1 MVRRSLVK
9 QIDALVE
16 FEGRCAGFYLELARI
31 FRHFPE
37 LRALWR
43 AMASDERLHH
53 DLLDRVKRALLAD
66 EEAHQAIDIDEQAL
80 VRTIEECEERLH
92 KGMSADEAFEL
103 AIRLESVEFSEI
115 LEQLVSR
122 PDLSML
128 AWAAKAAPSEQGHLR
143 ALMAAA
149 DKFVRDEKVRR
160 QLKSLIGLRLRL
172 GKKAEELESL
182 KQQLEEIESYLVH
195 VLDNT
200 LDAIIWIDNEQI
212 IRSWNKGAEQIF
224 GYNADEIVGKSFE
237 LLVPEKLRKARELE
251 KIFRDVKRH
260 GSIRN
265 HQTERITKDGRTI
278 IVDLTSTAIR
288 DRNGRMVGRV
298 AFIRD
303 VTKSRQLEQEVHE
316 TRDFLESV
324 LNSTS
329 EVVTV
334 TDLDGKIKYINP
346 AAERAIG
353 YKLQEIVNCD
363 LSSYYE
369 DGSVLK
375 TIMGLLLV
383 GADEEKLK
391 DALGPGALILE
402 YNGKQGVVRYETAIR
417 KKDGSRAVLQ
427 VSKSILRDKEGR
439 PFGFIGVSRDVTKI
453 KELVRERE
461 LVREQLYR
469 SERLAE
475 LGQLAA
481 GVAHELRNPLAGI
494 KGAIEVLKDSYIEDS
509 THRQVMGEILQR
521 VERLNAVV
529 RDLLEYAKPT
539 PPSKIQ
545 VKLTELVDEV
555 VEVLTRDP
563 KLSRVEIQRDY
574 SSDVVAWVDPNLME
588 RVFINIILNAVQAMS
603 SSGTLRISS
612 REHDGHASISFSDTG
627 PGMDEGVLKKIFD
640 PFFTTKPEGSG
651 LGLSLCKK
659 YVDAHG
665 GRIEVKSEPGKGT
678 TFTVILPQAPDQ
690 SPTIS

>member
-1 MVRRSLVK
+1 MAK
-9 QIDALVE
+9 QIDTLIQ
-16 FEGRCAGFYLELARI
+16 FEGRCAGFYLKLARI
-31 FRHFPE
+31 FRHVPE

-53 DLLDRVKRALLAD
+53 DLLDRVKLALLA
-66 EEAHQAIDIDEQAL
+66 EKGTHQAIDIDEQAL
-80 VRTIEECEERLH
+80 IRAIEECEKRAH
-92 KGMSADEAFEL
+92 NGISADEAFAL
-103 AIRLESVEFSEI
+103 AVRLESIEFSEI
-115 LEQLVSR
+115 VEQLASR

-128 AWAAKAAPSEQGHLR
+128 AWAAKAVPSEQGHLR
-143 ALMAAA
+143 ALVAAA
-149 DKFVRDEKVRR
+149 DKFVRDEEVRG
-160 QLKSLIGLRLRL
+160 QLKSLIRLRLRL
-172 GKKAEELESL
+172 GKKEEELESL
-182 KQQLEEIESYLVH
+182 KRQLQEIESYLVH

-200 LDAIIWIDNEQI
+200 LDAIIWIDNDQV

-224 GYNADEIVGKSFE
+224 GYKADEIIGKSFE
-237 LLVPEKLRKARELE
+237 LLVPEKLRRARELE

-265 HQTERITKDGRTI
+265 YQTERITKDGRRI

-288 DRNGRMVGRV
+288 DRDGRMIGRV

-303 VTKSRQLEQEVHE
+303 ITKSRQLEREVHE

-329 EVVTV
+329 EVVAV
-334 TDLDGKIKYINP
+334 TDLDGRIKYINP

-353 YKLQEIVNCD
+353 HGLQEIVNRD
-363 LSSYYE
+363 LSSFYE

-375 TIMGLLLV
+375 TIMGLILV

-391 DALGPGALILE
+391 GALGPGVSILE
-402 YNGKQGVVRYETAIR
+402 YNGRQGIARYETCVR
-417 KKDGSRAVLQ
+417 RKDGSKAVLQ
-427 VSKSILRDKEGR
+427 VSMSILRDKEGR
-439 PFGFIGVSRDVTKI
+439 PIGFIGVGRDVSKI
-453 KELVRERE
+453 KELEQERE

-494 KGAIEVLKDSYIEDS
+494 KGAIEVLKDSYVEDS

-539 PPSKIQ
+539 PPSKMRI
-545 VKLTELVDEV
+545 KLTELVDGV

-588 RVFINIILNAVQAMS
+588 RVFINIILNAVQAMNF
-603 SSGTLRISS
+603 SGTLRISS
-612 REHDGHASISFSDTG
+612 REQDGHASISFSDTG

-690 SPTIS
+690 FQTGS

>member
-1 MVRRSLVK
+1 MAK
-9 QIDALVE
+9 QIDTLIQ

-31 FRHFPE
+31 FRHVPE

-53 DLLDRVKRALLAD
+53 DLLDRVKLALLA
-66 EEAHQAIDIDEQAL
+66 EKRTHQAIDIDEQAL
-80 VRTIEECEERLH
+80 IRAIEECEERLH
-92 KGMSADEAFEL
+92 EGMSADEAFAL
-103 AIRLESVEFSEI
+103 AVRLESIEFREI
-115 LEQLVSR
+115 VEQLASR

-128 AWAAKAAPSEQGHLR
+128 AWAAKSAPSEQGHLR

-149 DKFVRDEKVRR
+149 DKFVRDEEVRS
-160 QLKSLIGLRLRL
+160 QLKSLIRLRLRL
-172 GKKAEELESL
+172 GKKEEELESL
-182 KQQLEEIESYLVH
+182 KQQLQEIESYLVH

-200 LDAIIWIDNEQI
+200 LDAIIWIDNDQV

-224 GYNADEIVGKSFE
+224 GYKADEIIGKSFE
-237 LLVPEKLRKARELE
+237 LLVPEELRRARELE
-251 KIFRDVKRH
+251 KIASNVKRH
-260 GSIRN
+260 GSIRSY
-265 HQTERITKDGRTI
+265 QTERIAKDGRRI

-288 DRNGRMVGRV
+288 DRNGRMIGRV

-303 VTKSRQLEQEVHE
+303 ITKSRQLEREVHE

-375 TIMGLLLV
+375 TIMDLLLV

-391 DALGPGALILE
+391 GALGPRVSILE
-402 YNGKQGVVRYETAIR
+402 CNSKQGMVRYETSVR
-417 KKDGSRAVLQ
+417 RKDGSKAVLQ

-439 PFGFIGVSRDVTKI
+439 PIGFISVSRDVSKI
-453 KELVRERE
+453 KELERERE
-461 LVREQLYR
+461 MVREQLYR

-494 KGAIEVLKDSYIEDS
+494 KGAIEVLKDSYVEDS
-509 THRQVMGEILQR
+509 THRQVMGEMLQR

-539 PPSKIQ
+539 PPSKMRIR
-545 VKLTELVDEV
+545 LTELVDGV
-555 VEVLTRDP
+555 VKVLRRDP

-574 SSDVVAWVDPNLME
+574 SSDVAAWADPNLME
-588 RVFINIILNAVQAMS
+588 RVFINIILNAVQAMNF
-603 SSGTLRISS
+603 SGTLRISL
-612 REHDGHASISFSDTG
+612 RERDECVSISFNDTG

-665 GRIEVKSEPGKGT
+665 GRIEVRSEPGKGT
-678 TFTVILPQAPDQ
+678 TFTVILPQASDQ
-690 SPTIS
+690 SPTIP